1 MSNHSGRMRRARL
14 AICGWAMPGKLWK
27 VARDSGCEI
36 FRIQVGKVWCNSTG
50 GDTHSGG
57 LALECTFKA
66 PQGYLSSTPGNLC
79 ELRNFTTVSCEHQR
93 NAVICHLLPT
103 PNVYHHR
110 SSLIAEAPPPHCTPR
125 NLTIQTP
132 IHCSPQPQSGPVPC
146 YSYSSTAPVHLET
159 PLTRERFRPASLFK
173 LRKSIR
179 PSSTFRLIHQLHL
192 AIIFCAGRMS

>member
-1 MSNHSGRMRRARL
+1 MRVLLR
-14 AICGWAMPGKLWK
+14 WAMPGKLWK

-79 ELRNFTTVSCEHQR
+79 ELRNCTTVSCEHQR

-110 SSLIAEAPPPHCTPR
+110 SPLIAEAPPPHCTPR
-125 NLTIQTP
+125 NLTIQLR
-132 IHCSPQPQSGPVPC
+132 
-146 YSYSSTAPVHLET
+146 YTARL
-159 PLTRERFRPASLFK
+159 S
-173 LRKSIR
+173 RK
-179 PSSTFRLIHQLHL
+179 
-192 AIIFCAGRMS
+192 AGRFPVTRTAALPQFTSRHL